1 MKASSPYTAR
11 AILGNVAAIFV
22 LFGVFSC
29 AHLSKRKADDGRSQ
43 RSAHICPA
51 NQVCF
56 EEVVFSLSDQSAAP
70 DSFAKFPGGK
80 NGLLSFYR
88 ENINI
93 SDTSVHGRILVQ
105 YIIDAEGNVQS
116 VTVLKGISP
125 SLDAEI
131 VRVVKDMPK
140 WKPAYRNGIPVSIE
154 YQQPFRF

>member
-1 MKASSPYTAR
+1 MKASSPYTAQ

-29 AHLSKRKADDGRSQ
+29 AHFSKRKADDGRSQ

-70 DSFAKFPGGK
+70 DFFAKFPRSK
-80 NGLLSFYR
+80 NGLLSCYR
-88 ENINI
+88 QNINI
-93 SDTSVHGRILVQ
+93 SDTSLHGRILVQ
-105 YIIDAEGNVQS
+105 YMIDADGNGQS
-116 VTVLKGISP
+116 VKVLKGISP

-131 VRVVKDMPK
+131 DRVGKDMPK
-140 WKPAYRNGIPVSIE
+140 RKPTY
-154 YQQPFRF
+154 